1 MLCFGSGKTPTE
13 TVNLIKEV
21 YGKGAMS
28 RSQIY
33 DWYAKFKTG
42 RESTKDDPRSGR
54 PVTVRVGETVDS
66 VRDLMES
73 SDRRPSISEVAGK
86 LNISY
91 GMCHRIVTEDLNGSA
106 KKALPSKPAEDR
118 EKAQRSSV
126 ARDRDEK
133 TEITITS
140 SNGNIDENIPTTS
153 DALKMKLKLDLKMKL
168 KLSLDKNTS
177 SSLNSVVSY
186 HNLALYLYFRAK
198 HSFVCRRILIV
209 P

>member
-73 SDRRPSISEVAGK
+73 SDHRPSISEVAAK

-106 KKALPSKPAEDR
+106 KKAEDR

-140 SNGNIDENIPTTS
+140 SNGNIDENIPMTS
-153 DALKMKLKLDLKMKL
+153 DVLKMKLKLSDLKMKL

-177 SSLNSVVSY
+177 SSLNTVVSY

-198 HSFVCRRILIV
+198 HFFVCPRTV
-209 P
+209 Y